1 MDAYDVALVQM
12 RASPRKDENLNL
24 AAQQVAEVAPDAE
37 LVVLPEMFSTSY
49 EVPDWPAV
57 AEAVPGGPTST
68 LLSELAREHE
78 IYLLGGSQ
86 PELEEGRVYNTA
98 TLWSPKGELV
108 LKHRK
113 VHLFDVDIPGG
124 IAFFESDFLH
134 PGNEISVVETR
145 LGTIGVAICF
155 DVRFPEMFRL
165 MALRGAELVLL
176 PAAFNTTTG
185 PAHWETN
192 LRCRAFE
199 NTVFLGGCSA
209 APHKEVSYPAWGYS
223 MWIDP
228 YGVVTDSAEREPA
241 VVWGRFDRQRLL
253 EVRAALP
260 FLTAR
265 RPDVYQGHWTE

>member
-1 MDAYDVALVQM
+1 MDAYDVALLQM
-12 RASPRKDENLNL
+12 RPSPRKDENLDQ
-24 AAQQVAEVAPDAE
+24 AVQQVAEVAAEVE

-49 EVPDWPAV
+49 EVPHWPDA
-57 AEAVPGGPTST
+57 AEAVPGGPTCS
-68 LLSELAREHE
+68 LLSELAREHG
-78 IYLLGGSQ
+78 IHLLGGSQ
-86 PELEEGRVYNTA
+86 PELDNGLVYNTA
-98 TLWSPKGELV
+98 TLWSPAGELL

-124 IAFFESDFLH
+124 ITFFESDFLQ
-134 PGNEISVVETR
+134 PGHEVSVVDTP
-145 LGTIGVAICF
+145 LGTMGVAICF

-199 NTVFLGGCSA
+199 NTIYLAGCSA
-209 APHKEVSYPAWGYS
+209 APHEEVTYPAWGYS

-228 YGVVTDSAEREPA
+228 YGVVEDSAEREPA
-241 VVWGRFDRQRLL
+241 VVYGRFDRKRLL

-260 FLTAR
+260 FLKAR
-265 RPDVYQGHWTE
+265 RPDVYRQGWLE